1 MLGLDIDPSR
11 SILVPTA
18 HNEPAIRLSIYKEM
32 FKKAAA
38 VAFNTEVEKNFLKTT
53 FEFRSVAE
61 ETVGCGVD
69 LMQDQSQPDDPDPE
83 DDEEIHKRLA
93 PHLRARGAQF
103 RRRHRLQGQFLLY
116 GGRIDAGKG
125 CEELIEYFTSY
136 KEQGGDAQLALMGVK
151 LMQLPEVPWVRFAG
165 LLSERERL
173 QALEAA
179 TIVVVPSP
187 FESLSLLALEAMA
200 VGTPVLCNARA
211 EVLVEHCTNSNA
223 GLFYQ
228 DRDEFVEC
236 AKLLLADDRMRDRMG
251 RNGKEYV
258 KKNYRWDVILQ
269 KYDRLIG
276 SLRR

>member
-1 MLGLDIDPSR
+1 
-11 SILVPTA
+11 
-18 HNEPAIRLSIYKEM
+18 M

-53 FEFRSVAE
+53 FEFRAAAE

-69 LMQDQSQPDDPDPE
+69 LMPDQPQPDDPEPE
-83 DDEEIHKRLA
+83 DDEELHKRLD

-173 QALEAA
+173 QALERRRSSSCPRRLRACRCWRSRRWRSARRCCA
-179 TIVVVPSP
+179 T
-187 FESLSLLALEAMA
+187 
-200 VGTPVLCNARA
+200 R
-211 EVLVEHCTNSNA
+211 
-223 GLFYQ
+223 
-228 DRDEFVEC
+228 
-236 AKLLLADDRMRDRMG
+236 G
-251 RNGKEYV
+251 R
-258 KKNYRWDVILQ
+258 RCSSITA
-269 KYDRLIG
+269 
-276 SLRR
+276 